1 MADSYIKDPDAVLDY
16 QWDWATWL
24 PTGDTIAS
32 ATVTSDI
39 GLTVDSDSNTATAVT
54 AWLSGGTVGESYDV
68 TCRVVTADGRTDD
81 RTITL
86 LIRQQ

>member
-16 QWDWATWL
+16 QWDWSSWL

-32 ATVTSDI
+32 ATVTAET
-39 GLTVDSDSNTATAVT
+39 GLTVGSYSNTATAVT
-54 AWLSGGTVGESYDV
+54 AWLSGGIVGESYNV
-68 TCRVVTADGRTDD
+68 TCRVVTANGRTDD

-86 LIRQQ
+86 LVTQQ